1 MRTTFKIAAAA
12 AAVAM
17 AMGANAASVTL
28 YGSISTGLVYKH
40 TPAIQGETGVEE
52 KKSNSFSMESAWYG
66 DSIWGLKGEEELGN
80 GWKVGFVLENE
91 YGSDTGR
98 MAGADDNKLFDS
110 QAYLSIGNDT
120 FKLAAGRLGGL
131 ASAGGD
137 FDLVGGFDPLEAA
150 FGVGGMG
157 AFSSR
162 DKMADNT
169 LVAEVTPLDGL
180 KISAM
185 ASLGD
190 DGDDNAKWHRRGH
203 YYGLGALYE
212 NGPFA
217 IGAVVEARTLSNV
230 QQINDETEIDYT
242 GKKTGYTYTL
252 GTSWDFDVIKPMFMY
267 QHTQNGNQWQD
278 GKFSYEEDGNE
289 YQATFK
295 ADSFLL
301 GFTAPLG
308 EGTLMASAQ
317 YLKMK
322 AGEAKQ
328 KGNAMIFGVAY
339 NYELSKRTSLY
350 CGATYAKGSKG
361 LSKKY
366 NENSYRSE
374 MRADYNGY
382 QFGVGLNHTF

>member
-1 MRTTFKIAAAA
+1 MKTTFKIAAAA

-91 YGSDTGR
+91 YQSDTGR
-98 MAGADDNKLFDS
+98 MADDDRLFDS
-110 QAYLSIGNDT
+110 QAYVSIGNDT
-120 FKLAAGRLGGL
+120 FKLAAGRVGGL

-169 LVAEVTPLDGL
+169 LVAEVTPIDGL

-190 DGDDNAKWHRRGH
+190 EGDDDPKWHRRGH

-212 NGPFA
+212 NGPFS
-217 IGAVVEARTLSNV
+217 IGAVAEARTISNV
-230 QQINDETEIDYT
+230 HPDEETTYE

-252 GTSWDFDVIKPMFMY
+252 GASWDFDVIKPMFMY
-267 QHTQNGNQWQD
+267 QHTQNGSQWQD
-278 GKFSYEEDGNE
+278 GLFGYEKEDGNV

-308 EGTLMASAQ
+308 EGTLMTSAQ

-322 AGEAKQ
+322 AGENNQ
-328 KGNAMIFGVAY
+328 KGNAMIFGIAY

-366 NENSYRSE
+366 NENNYHSD

>member
-1 MRTTFKIAAAA
+1 MKTTFKIAAAA

-40 TPAIQGETGVEE
+40 TPTIQNAGGETQ
-52 KKSNSFSMESAWYG
+52 KKSNDFGMESAWYG
-66 DSIWGLKGEEELGN
+66 DSIWGLTGEEELGN

-91 YGSDTGR
+91 YKSDTGEKNDEDR
-98 MAGADDNKLFDS
+98 LFDS
-110 QAYLSIGNDT
+110 QAYVSIGNDT

-137 FDLVGGFDPLEAA
+137 FDLIGGFDPLEAA

-169 LVAEVTPLDGL
+169 LVAEVTPIDGL
-180 KISAM
+180 KVSAM

-190 DGDDNAKWHRRGH
+190 DSDDNAKWHRRGH

-212 NGPFA
+212 NGPLA
-217 IGAVVEARTLSNV
+217 VGAVVEARTVSNV
-230 QQINDETEIDYT
+230 NTDEAGTTTKPYS

-252 GTSWDFDVIKPMFMY
+252 GASWDFDMIKPMFMY

-278 GKFSYEEDGNE
+278 GFFGDEADGDNLSN
-289 YQATFK
+289 QQTFK

-317 YLKMK
+317 YLK
-322 AGEAKQ
+322 AKDKEGV
-328 KGNAMIFGVAY
+328 KGNATILGVAY
-339 NYELSKRTSLY
+339 NYELSKRTSIY
-350 CGATYAKGSKG
+350 CGATWADGSKG
-361 LSKKY
+361 LDKKA
-366 NENSYRSE
+366 NTPIVGFDRGEL
-374 MRADYNGY
+374 NGY
-382 QFGVGLNHTF
+382 AVGLGLNHTF

>member
-1 MRTTFKIAAAA
+1 MKTTFKIAAAA

-28 YGSISTGLVYKH
+28 YGSISTGVVYTH
-40 TPAIQGETGVEE
+40 TPSIDGE
-52 KKSNSFSMESAWYG
+52 KKTNDVKMESAWFG
-66 DSIWGLKGEEELGN
+66 DSIWGLTGEEELGN

-91 YGSDTGR
+91 YESDTGR

-110 QAYLSIGNDT
+110 QAYVSIGNDT

-137 FDLVGGFDPLEAA
+137 FDLIGGFDPLEAA

-162 DKMADNT
+162 DKMADNA

-190 DGDDNAKWHRRGH
+190 EDDSDPKWHRRGH

-212 NGPFA
+212 NGPLA
-217 IGAVVEARTLSNV
+217 VGAVVEARTVSNV
-230 QQINDETEIDYT
+230 HPNGEDDYD

-252 GTSWDFDVIKPMFMY
+252 GASWDFDVIKPMFMY

-278 GKFSYEEDGNE
+278 GFFGETKEDE
-289 YQATFK
+289 PSTQQTFK

-317 YLKMK
+317 YLK
-322 AGEAKQ
+322 AKDKEGV
-328 KGNAMIFGVAY
+328 KGNATILGVAY
-339 NYELSKRTSLY
+339 NYELSKRTSIY
-350 CGATYAKGSKG
+350 CGATWADGSKG
-361 LSKKY
+361 LDKKKTGAQAISGF
-366 NENSYRSE
+366 E
-374 MRADYNGY
+374 RADYNGY
-382 QFGVGLNHTF
+382 TFGLGLNHTF